1 MCLSSP
7 GKVAKAS
14 SRGYDRGA
22 RAGEPVIQVLLN
34 PLWDVSSHPI
44 DQSKSPGRAQ
54 SQNVG
59 QNVLP
64 RVACRLPRPKEYL
77 RVR

>member
-7 GKVAKAS
+7 GKVAKAG

-34 PLWDVSSHPI
+34 PLWDVSSRPI

-54 SQNVG
+54 SQNV
-59 QNVLP
+59 LS
-64 RVACRLPRPKEYL
+64 RVACRLPRPKGYL
-77 RVR
+77 RVG